1 MCLMEGDN
9 VATWNV
15 RSSAESLHASISLE
29 QSDIFQTENWSFVI
43 RVNVACV
50 GAHTR
55 CLRVTPQETV
65 SFEVKGKTNA
75 SSNYVQTLLTQTNQ
89 IGLLW

>member
-15 RSSAESLHASISLE
+15 RSSAETLHASISLE

-43 RVNVACV
+43 HVNVACV
-50 GAHTR
+50 GTHTQ
-55 CLRVTPQETV
+55 CLRVTPQETI
-65 SFEVKGKTNA
+65 SLEVKGKTNVR
-75 SSNYVQTLLTQTNQ
+75 NN
-89 IGLLW
+89 